1 MGLSKYVLQN
11 HFIQSNKVTENKAT
25 ENKETLININI
36 LHAKNTTF
44 HSKSNYKTN
53 QVYMFSPRK
62 KLLENKEK
70 QLRILPK
77 NKQRLYKL

>member
-25 ENKETLININI
+25 ENKETLINIDI

-44 HSKSNYKTN
+44 HSK
-53 QVYMFSPRK
+53 
-62 KLLENKEK
+62 
-70 QLRILPK
+70 
-77 NKQRLYKL
+77 

>member
-11 HFIQSNKVTENKAT
+11 HFIQSNKVT

-70 QLRILPK
+70 QLRIQPK